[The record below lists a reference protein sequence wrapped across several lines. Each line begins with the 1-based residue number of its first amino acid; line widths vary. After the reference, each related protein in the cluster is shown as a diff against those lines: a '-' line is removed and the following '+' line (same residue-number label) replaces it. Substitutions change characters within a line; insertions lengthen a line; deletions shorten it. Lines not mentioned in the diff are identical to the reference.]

1 MGTAYLTPMRAF
13 LLLPLLFVLAASD
26 VRLPAPVD
34 PAGYEV
40 HDRAKVE
47 LGRLLFYDRVLSGD
61 YRVSCASCHHHRQAS
76 SNGFLVATD
85 DRPALD
91 PRAAGAFLS
100 EYRKLNPSADHAPS
114 LFNLGHRS
122 FDALF
127 HDRRVRRKDGCIV
140 SPLDDDLPD
149 GIESLLAAQAL
160 VPAVTTGE
168 QAGNGHGNALERATE
183 MGRDAAFRLLE
194 DRIADLSDYRP
205 YFEAAYPGV
214 TQGGGR
220 IRIHHVANAI
230 GAFVATEWRADDSP
244 FDRHLRGRAVITGEA
259 KRGMD
264 LFHGTAGC
272 AACHA
277 NAFGTDGRI
286 HPAITPS
293 PRFAAVRTPSLRN
306 VARTGPWGH
315 FGRYDTLDALLAAHA
330 PKVEADERAALIVFL
345 KTMTDEA
352 SLKGRL
358 GPPKEVPSYLA
369 LD

>member
-1 MGTAYLTPMRAF
+1 MPI
-13 LLLPLLFVLAASD
+13 D
-26 VRLPAPVD
+26 Q
-34 PAGYEV
+34 AGYET
-40 HDRAKVE
+40 HDEAKVE

-76 SNGFLVATD
+76 SNGFLLTDD

-100 EYRKLNPSADHAPS
+100 EYRKLNPSADHAPT

-127 HDRRVRRKDGCIV
+127 HDRRVRREEGRIV
-140 SPLDDDLPD
+140 TPLDDDLPP

-168 QAGNGHGNALERATE
+168 QAGNGHGNELERATKE
-183 MGRDAAFRLLE
+183 SRAAAFRLLE
-194 DRIADLSDYRP
+194 NRIADLPDYRP
-205 YFEAAYPGV
+205 HFERAYPDIELGI
-214 TQGGGR
+214 GR

-230 GAFVATEWRADDSP
+230 GAFVATEWRADDSL
-244 FDRHLRGRAVITGEA
+244 FDRHLRGQATITGEA

-264 LFHGTAGC
+264 LFHGSAGC

-277 NAFGTDGRI
+277 NAFGTDGRV
-286 HPAITPS
+286 HPAIAPS
-293 PRFAAVRTPSLRN
+293 PKFGAVRTPALRN
-306 VARTGPWGH
+306 VVRTGPWGH
-315 FGRYDTLDALLAAHA
+315 FGRYDTLDTLLAAHA
-330 PKVEADERAALIVFL
+330 PETKPDERAALIAFL

-358 GPPKEVPSYLA
+358 GPPREVPSYLA